1 MSIKKIILFIMLSS
15 FLFSCAEYSVKKGDK
30 KKERQYYSSSGF
42 ALIYDDDLYLQKILN
57 KKINND
63 DIRVMHNIL
72 KPNTP
77 VIITNPTN
85 SKIVKTK
92 VYKRA
97 NYPKI
102 FNIVISKKIAQMLE
116 IDPDNPFVELN
127 EIKKNKTFVAK
138 KSNTFDEEKNVAEVN
153 PVEEVEMNILSQ
165 DDDIKKEELIDEQS
179 FILVISD
186 FYFEDTAKNLMNELI
201 EKTGFNNILVK
212 KVNNKKYR
220 LFAGPF
226 KNFNTL
232 KNTYISLNKLGFENL
247 NIYRD

>member
-1 MSIKKIILFIMLSS
+1 MLSS

-138 KSNTFDEEKNVAEVN
+138 KSNTFDEE
-153 PVEEVEMNILSQ
+153 
-165 DDDIKKEELIDEQS
+165 
-179 FILVISD
+179 
-186 FYFEDTAKNLMNELI
+186 
-201 EKTGFNNILVK
+201 
-212 KVNNKKYR
+212 
-220 LFAGPF
+220 
-226 KNFNTL
+226 
-232 KNTYISLNKLGFENL
+232 
-247 NIYRD
+247 